1 MHVAR
6 SLQQGLLQHFA
17 RVIQTG
23 IPVPAACALNGLAC
37 GVQKLKAGAGL
48 PLGGEVRGR
57 IAQWDSPRRTLR
69 GSGRARRG
77 PPAWHRVADPGHGR
91 IDQCSRAG
99 QHQGKQGPETR
110 ISPALE
116 QILLDPLQA
125 PHPNTCRHQ
134 QPEQNP
140 LEIPAMRIP
149 RRGRPRSWHG
159 RQFRRRFLQGN
170 RRGRGGVFLRHGK
183 FPLNVRRPDRTTA
196 KSKTDVCRMSRRR
209 FTVRVEESG
218 GGQSNAKS
226 PSRAREGNVGAF
238 PR

>member
-1 MHVAR
+1 M
-6 SLQQGLLQHFA
+6 
-17 RVIQTG
+17 
-23 IPVPAACALNGLAC
+23 
-37 GVQKLKAGAGL
+37 
-48 PLGGEVRGR
+48 
-57 IAQWDSPRRTLR
+57 R

-159 RQFRRRFLQGN
+159 RQFRRRFPQGN

-183 FPLNVRRPDRTTA
+183 FPLNVRRPGRAGNDSGRGFRPDRTGPRQKA
-196 KSKTDVCRMSRRR
+196 KPTSAACPVDVSPCASRNPAAVSQTLSRQAARGRETSERFRDENGQRRSVAFQAKTGCRRPPARR
-209 FTVRVEESG
+209 
-218 GGQSNAKS
+218 S
-226 PSRAREGNVGAF
+226 PPARI
-238 PR
+238 R